1 MDGGHSAGMPHLALR
16 QRTQQFSSKLTE
28 ITVHCDV
35 PVREAEP
42 VIMRRTSF
50 AQRCAE
56 YFEMSG
62 PGEFIAVA
70 VLFALM
76 LVIRLVNIKRYAF
89 DSDEPQ
95 HLHVIWG
102 WTRGFVQYRNLFDN
116 HMPLFQIMFA
126 PIFGLIGERATILY
140 LMRFIMLPMYFVAAW
155 CTYRIGASVFSKR
168 VGVWAVILA
177 GLYARYHLVSLEF
190 RPDNLWAPLWLLCI
204 SVLVGGPLTVR
215 RALMAGL
222 CLGMC
227 FGLSMKSVLFLVSI
241 GLAAPLTLLLV
252 GRRHL
257 DELWPNLARC
267 VAAFLISTSLVPII
281 IMGFFA
287 LKGVW
292 RDFRYCVF
300 DFNLLAPGAE
310 QHSVFYKVR
319 LALIV
324 TTLIVTFAYVA
335 WRVTRVSDNAGLAF
349 RRGFLLIVCASY
361 FLMMQFFWPLSRHDN
376 YPPLYPLAAVLCC
389 GALIAFLNALPSFG
403 WKQVRILR
411 STPLLVFL
419 ALGETA
425 VLVSMEPIWKDRT
438 HGETDLLR
446 NTLGLLGPGDYV
458 LDLKGETVFR
468 RRCVRPIFEAI
479 TRSAIERGILLDN
492 VPQACVQTRTCA
504 VATLLIKRFSRGTRE
519 FVKRNYVPVTSSLRI
534 AGAEL
539 KASATS
545 PGRCEFNVTIPA
557 EYELISRAQDVSG
570 TLDGVPYNGARFLA
584 AGPHT
589 FESTSI
595 SRDLILLWAQAAD
608 RHFTPFEHHTS
619 SF

>member
-1 MDGGHSAGMPHLALR
+1 MCRERTNAPKRISASKLSEIGLNCQMTLA
-16 QRTQQFSSKLTE
+16 QPIPTRTQRISLAR
-28 ITVHCDV
+28 H
-35 PVREAEP
+35 A
-42 VIMRRTSF
+42 
-50 AQRCAE
+50 AA

-62 PGEFIAVA
+62 PGEVIAAA

-76 LVIRLVNIKRYAF
+76 IIIRVINITRYAF

-95 HLHVIWG
+95 HLHVIWS
-102 WTRGFVQYRNLFDN
+102 WAHGFVQYRDVFDN
-116 HMPLFQIMFA
+116 HMPLFHIMFV

-376 YPPLYPLAAVLCC
+376 DPPLYPLAAVLCC

-403 WKQVRILR
+403 WNQVRILR

-419 ALGETA
+419 ALGEIA
-425 VLVSMEPIWKDRT
+425 VLVSLQPIWKDRT
-438 HGETDLLR
+438 QGETDLLR
-446 NTLGLLGPGDYV
+446 NTLALLGPDDYV

-468 RRCVRPIFEAI
+468 QRGVRAVYETI
-479 TRSAIERGILLDN
+479 TKSAIQRGILLDN
-492 VPQACVQTRTCA
+492 APQACVQTRTCA
-504 VATLLIKRFSRGTRE
+504 VATLLIERFPRGTRE
-519 FVKRNYVPVTSSLRI
+519 FVKRNYVPVTSSLRV

-539 KASATS
+539 KASAAS

-557 EYELISRAQDVSG
+557 EYELISPAQNVSG

-608 RHFTPFEHHTS
+608 RHFTPFEHHTF

>member
-1 MDGGHSAGMPHLALR
+1 M
-16 QRTQQFSSKLTE
+16 
-28 ITVHCDV
+28 
-35 PVREAEP
+35 PVREAEL

-50 AQRCAE
+50 AQHCAE
-56 YFEMSG
+56 YLEMSG
-62 PGEFIAVA
+62 SGEFIAAA

-76 LVIRLVNIKRYAF
+76 LVIRLVNITRYAF

-102 WTRGFVQYRNLFDN
+102 WTRGFVQYRDLFDN
-116 HMPLFQIMFA
+116 HMPLFHIMFA

-177 GLYARYHLVSLEF
+177 GLYSRYHLVSLEF

-241 GLAAPLTLLLV
+241 GLAAPLTLRLV

-257 DELWPNLARC
+257 DESWPNLARC
-267 VAAFLISTSLVPII
+267 VAAFLISTLIVPLI

-310 QHSVFYKVR
+310 QHSVFYDVR
-319 LALIV
+319 LVLIV
-324 TTLIVTFAYVA
+324 TTAIVTFAYVA
-335 WRVTRVSDNAGLAF
+335 WRVTRISDNAGLAF

-376 YPPLYPLAAVLCC
+376 DPPLYPLAAVLCC

-403 WKQVRILR
+403 WNQVRILR

-419 ALGETA
+419 ALGEIG
-425 VLVSMEPIWKDRT
+425 VLVSLQPIWKDRT
-438 HGETDLLR
+438 QGETDLLR
-446 NTLGLLGPGDYV
+446 NTLALLGPDDYV

-468 RRCVRPIFEAI
+468 RRCVRPAFEAI
-479 TRSAIERGILLDN
+479 TRSAIERGILLNN

-504 VATLLIKRFSRGTRE
+504 VATLLIKRFPRDTRE
-519 FVKRNYVPVTSSLRI
+519 FVKRNYVPVTSSLRV

-557 EYELISRAQDVSG
+557 EYELISPAQNVSG

-584 AGPHT
+584 AGTHT